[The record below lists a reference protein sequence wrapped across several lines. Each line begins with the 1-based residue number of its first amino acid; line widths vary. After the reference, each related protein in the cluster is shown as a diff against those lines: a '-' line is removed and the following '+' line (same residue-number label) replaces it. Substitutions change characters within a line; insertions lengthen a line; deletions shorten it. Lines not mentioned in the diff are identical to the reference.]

1 VLHHDITELI
11 GGTPLL
17 RLRPERHGIPGV
29 ELYAKLEL
37 LNPFGSV
44 KDRVAWAMARDHLD
58 AMAARGQRLIEASSG
73 NTGKALQILAGM
85 AGVEVEVLS
94 NRTKVPEVR
103 ELLVLLGA
111 TLEEL
116 PGLSECPDPT
126 VPNDVFSVIEGR
138 MTAAPG
144 RYRHLSQYTNPD
156 NLQTHHDTTGREIHD
171 DLGAV
176 DTLFGGLGTAGSTR
190 GVASYL
196 RDHDALGRLVGVVSA
211 SDDFIPGIRSESEMW
226 EVGLFQRHAYHAIVT
241 VGASDAIDAT
251 VDLCRRHGV
260 LGGPTS
266 GATYAAVQ
274 RWYAEHPVP
283 AGGTEVAVLIV
294 CDRIE
299 PYLSYI
305 RARRPELVGATAAGL
320 SVDDLSA
327 DEVADGPTVPPAELA
342 RRMQGGPG
350 IVVVDTR
357 GEMAYRVAHVPGSIN
372 IRDDLLVAMARQ
384 GCPFAPPLEV
394 VLVCPVGMRSQQLAA
409 LLRRVGCRASALDGG
424 LVAWRS
430 AGLALGTIPVA

>member
-1 VLHHDITELI
+1 MLHLDITELI

-17 RLRPERHGIPGV
+17 RLRPDRHGFPGV

-44 KDRVAWAMARDHLD
+44 KDRVAWGMARDHLGP
-58 AMAARGQRLIEASSG
+58 MAADGQRLIEASSG

-85 AGVEVEVLS
+85 AGVEVEILS
-94 NRTKVPEVR
+94 NRTRVPEVR

-111 TLEEL
+111 SLEEL

-138 MTAAPG
+138 MAAAPG

-156 NLQTHHDTTGREIHD
+156 NLQAHYDTTGREIHD
-171 DLGAV
+171 DLGPV
-176 DTLFGGLGTAGSTR
+176 DALFGGLGTAGSTR
-190 GVASYL
+190 GVAAHL

-226 EVGLFQRHAYHAIVT
+226 EVGLFQRQAYDAIVA
-241 VGASDAIDAT
+241 VGAGDAIDAA
-251 VDLCRRHGV
+251 VELCRRHGV

-283 AGGTEVAVLIV
+283 AGRTEAAVLIV

-305 RARRPELVGATAAGL
+305 RARRPDLVGAARTL
-320 SVDDLSA
+320 SLDDLSA
-327 DEVADGPTVPPAELA
+327 DETADGPIVAPAELA
-342 RRMQGGPG
+342 RRQDGGPPM
-350 IVVVDTR
+350 VVVDTR
-357 GEMAYRVAHVPGSIN
+357 GELAYRVAHVPGSIN
-372 IRDDLLVAMARQ
+372 IRDDLLVTMAQQ

-394 VLVCPVGMRSQQLAA
+394 VLVCPIGMRSLQLAA

-430 AGLALGTIPVA
+430 AGLPLGTVPEP

>member
-1 VLHHDITELI
+1 MLHHDITELI
-11 GGTPLL
+11 GDTPLL
-17 RLRPERHGIPGV
+17 HLQPERHGIPGV

-37 LNPFGSV
+37 FNPFGSV
-44 KDRVAWAMARDHLD
+44 KDRVAWGMARAHLGP
-58 AMAARGQRLIEASSG
+58 MAAAGQRLIEASSG

-85 AGVEVEVLS
+85 AGVEVDVLA
-94 NRTKVPEVR
+94 NRTRVPEVR
-103 ELLVLLGA
+103 ELLMLLGA

-138 MTAAPG
+138 MAADPG

-156 NLQTHHDTTGREIHD
+156 NLETHYDTTGREIHD
-171 DLGAV
+171 DLGPV

-190 GVASYL
+190 GVASHL
-196 RDHDALGRLVGVVSA
+196 RDRGALGRLVGVVSA
-211 SDDFIPGIRSESEMW
+211 SDDFIPGIRSESELW
-226 EVGLFQRHAYHAIVT
+226 EVGLFQRDAYDAIVT
-241 VGASDAIDAT
+241 VGAGDAIDAA

-266 GATYAAVQ
+266 GATYAAV
-274 RWYAEHPVP
+274 RHWYAEHPVA
-283 AGGTEVAVLIV
+283 AGRSEAAVLIV

-305 RARRPELVGATAAGL
+305 RARRPELVGAAPALSLDDIPADDVAGGPVVTPVEL
-320 SVDDLSA
+320 SWRLQS
-327 DEVADGPTVPPAELA
+327 
-342 RRMQGGPG
+342 PG

-357 GEMAYRVAHVPGSIN
+357 GEMAYRVAHVPGSFN
-372 IRDDLLVAMARQ
+372 VRDDVLVAMAQQ

-394 VLVCPVGMRSQQLAA
+394 VLVCPIGMRSLQLAA

-424 LVAWRS
+424 LLAWRATGLPLGSTSS
-430 AGLALGTIPVA
+430 AP

>member
-1 VLHHDITELI
+1 MLHHDITELI

-17 RLRPERHGIPGV
+17 RLRPDRHGIAGV
-29 ELYAKLEL
+29 ELYAKLEM

-44 KDRVAWAMARDHLD
+44 KDRVAWGMARDHLD
-58 AMAARGQRLIEASSG
+58 PMAASGQRLIEASSG
-73 NTGKALQILAGM
+73 NTGKALQVLAGM

-103 ELLVLLGA
+103 ELLMLLGA
-111 TLEEL
+111 SLEEL

-126 VPNDVFSVIEGR
+126 VPNDVFSVIESR
-138 MTAAPG
+138 MAAAPG

-156 NLQTHHDTTGREIHD
+156 NMQAHYDTTGREIHD

-190 GVASYL
+190 GVAARL

-211 SDDFIPGIRSESEMW
+211 SDDFIPGIRSEAEMW
-226 EVGLFQRHAYHAIVT
+226 EVGLFQRHAYDAIVT
-241 VGASDAIDAT
+241 VGAGVAIDAT

-266 GATYAAVQ
+266 GATYAAVRQ
-274 RWYAEHPVP
+274 WYAGHPVP
-283 AGGTEVAVLIV
+283 AGRTEVAVLIV

-305 RARRPELVGATAAGL
+305 RARRPELVGAAPA
-320 SVDDLSA
+320 VPFDDLSP
-327 DEVADGPTVPPAELA
+327 DEVAGGPTVPPAELA
-342 RRMQGGPG
+342 RRLEGGPG

-394 VLVCPVGMRSQQLAA
+394 VLVCPVGMRSLQLAA
-409 LLRRVGCRASALDGG
+409 LLRRAGCRASALEGG

-430 AGLALGTIPVA
+430 AGLPSGTIPAP